1 MNGST
6 TRPSPQR
13 PPAFALRM
21 AITIGIALAVAAVA
35 MGPVWRQVF
44 AAASHGL
51 HLHFDA
57 GLLARQSLAVKLHL
71 AAAVAALAIGAFIL
85 ARRKGGG
92 LHRTL
97 GWVWVIAMAGTA
109 VSSLFIRILNH
120 GALSY
125 IHLLTGWVL
134 IALPLGLIAIRNRR
148 VVQHRRTMVG
158 LYIGGLIVAGAFT
171 FIPGRLLWAVF
182 VG

>member
-6 TRPSPQR
+6 TRPSSPKT
-13 PPAFALRM
+13 PTFPLRV
-21 AITIGIALAVAAVA
+21 AVAIGIAVAVAAVA
-35 MGPVWRQVF
+35 MGPVWRSAF
-44 AAASHGL
+44 AAASQGL
-51 HLHFDA
+51 HFHFDSA
-57 GLLARQSLAVKLHL
+57 LLARQSLAVKLHI

-85 ARRKGGG
+85 ARPKGGG

-109 VSSLFIRILNH
+109 VSSIFIRTLND

-125 IHLLTGWVL
+125 IHLITGWVL
-134 IALPLGLIAIRNRR
+134 IALPLGLVAIRNRR

-158 LYIGGLIVAGAFT
+158 LYIGGLIIAGALT